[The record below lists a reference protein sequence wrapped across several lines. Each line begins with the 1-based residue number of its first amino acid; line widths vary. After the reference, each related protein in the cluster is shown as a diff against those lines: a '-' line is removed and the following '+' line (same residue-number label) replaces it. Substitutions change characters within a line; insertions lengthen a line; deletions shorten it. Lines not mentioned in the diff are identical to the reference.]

1 MTKSIFSAISLSNLP
16 IDPNEPLYCYCQQVS
31 FGEMVA
37 CDNDEVNI
45 YIYWQVENDVANHW
59 FYLVWN
65 RMVSSGMCW
74 ITDAPKRQMVLQ
86 ELCRDAQ
93 DQTKEMIVSIGK
105 VVVLIISSLSCPFL
119 ITFLI
124 FTLFLCCSFLVSSSY
139 ILVYWLLYIKRLILY
154 LQSRF
159 WVLCWIHAHA

>member
-45 YIYWQVENDVANHW
+45 YIEVENDVANQG

-105 VVVLIISSLSCPFL
+105 ILIILIIRSLSCPFL
-119 ITFLI
+119 ITLLI